1 MIPLTSND
9 ERLTNVVTTSE
20 SFVSTSVSFLLLLPL
35 TASVTAL
42 ISWLIYEWSDTV
54 EQRMIYGSSI
64 DGRWTN
70 IDTHNSDI
78 CSSIPRFLQGSH
90 ACVQVCSRAY
100 ILLVYL

>member
-54 EQRMIYGSSI
+54 EQRVIYGSSI
-64 DGRWTN
+64 DERWTN
-70 IDTHNSDI
+70 IDTHNSYI
-78 CSSIPRFLQGSH
+78 RSSLPARRSCMCSGMPKDR
-90 ACVQVCSRAY
+90 Y
-100 ILLVYL
+100 VYY